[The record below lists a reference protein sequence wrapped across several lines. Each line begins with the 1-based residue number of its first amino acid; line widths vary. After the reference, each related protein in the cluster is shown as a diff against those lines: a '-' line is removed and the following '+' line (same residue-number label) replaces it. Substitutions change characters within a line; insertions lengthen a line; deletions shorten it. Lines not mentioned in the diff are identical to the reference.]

1 MTEVTLLSP
10 DTSRPDV
17 LLAPPMGLQLG
28 EAVSYLNRLTK
39 EPSLLALVR
48 PLLKRESEGWY
59 VAHR

>member
-1 MTEVTLLSP
+1 MIPMTEVQL
-10 DTSRPDV
+10 DTSKPNV
-17 LLAPPMGLQLG
+17 LLAHPMGLNLG